1 MILQRPHWLIV
12 LRGVLPALA
21 LSTALQGTAHAQ
33 RARPEPAPGPR
44 QTGVAAPG
52 EPLLHYVTRP
62 GDTLIG
68 LGQRFLLDPAAWP
81 GLQRINRIADPRRMQ
96 PGTTLLIPVALLR
109 ASPDTATAQAVDG
122 AVEWRTASGAST
134 GPAAAASA
142 ASPSRP
148 PDNASGWQ
156 PLRPGQSLPSGA
168 QVRVLGQGTAL
179 LLLANGTRVQLLPD
193 SLLDLDSLR
202 SYAQGAMHDSRLGL
216 QRGQASILDNPKRE
230 PNQPL
235 RIITPGAQAVVRG
248 TAFRV
253 DYAAGVTR
261 QTTLEGAVELS
272 AGGARVA
279 VHQGY
284 GSLSADGQ
292 PPLPPVQL
300 LPKPDLAGLVA
311 RVERLPLRLNWAAQ
325 PGARSWLV
333 QVTPADAP
341 LRILARSTVTEPALT
356 LADLPDGHYLL
367 RVSALDAQ
375 QLQGY
380 GAERGFEVAARPFAP
395 LQQSPGRQAVVR
407 LARPA
412 FDWSEVQG
420 SARYALQVCPQ
431 ADCATP
437 LFSTTVAAPPWTPG
451 TDLPPGP
458 LFWRMASIDAGGRQG
473 PWSDASPFTYKPA
486 PGPVDLGQS
495 ALRFT
500 PETLDVNLPPPP
512 EGQQYRFV
520 LATPGAPAKPL
531 QTVVSTDGRAL
542 LQRPSAGAYLLGVS
556 LVDSRD
562 GTAGPV
568 AQQKVSVPPR
578 YPDLWLL
585 LLPLLPA
592 L

>member
-1 MILQRPHWLIV
+1 MILQRHHRLIV

-21 LSTALQGTAHAQ
+21 LSTALQGAAQ
-33 RARPEPAPGPR
+33 AQHARPAPTPGSR

-52 EPLLHYVTRP
+52 EPVLHYVTRP

-68 LGQRFLLDPAAWP
+68 LGQRLLRDPAAWP
-81 GLQRINRIADPRRMQ
+81 GVQRLNHIADPRRMQ
-96 PGTTLLIPVALLR
+96 PGTTLRIPVALLR
-109 ASPDTATAQAVDG
+109 ASPDTATAQVVDG
-122 AVEWRTASGAST
+122 TVQWRLAAGAST
-134 GPAAAASA
+134 SPASAASA
-142 ASPSRP
+142 ARPSRP
-148 PDNASGWQ
+148 PGNASDWQ
-156 PLRPGQSLPSGA
+156 TLRSGQSLPSGA
-168 QVRVLGQGTAL
+168 QVRVLGRGTAL

-202 SYAQGAMHDSRLGL
+202 SYAQGTMHDSHLGL
-216 QRGQASILDNPKRE
+216 QHGQANILDNPKHE
-230 PNQPL
+230 PNQSL

-279 VHQGY
+279 VNQGY
-284 GSLSADGQ
+284 GSLSANGQ
-292 PPLPPVQL
+292 PPMPPVQL
-300 LPKPDLAGLVA
+300 LPKPDLSGLVA
-311 RVERLPLRLNWAAQ
+311 RVERLPLRLSWAAQ
-325 PGARSWLV
+325 PGARSWLA

-395 LQQSPGRQAVVR
+395 LLQSPGRQAVVR

-437 LFSTTVAAPPWTPG
+437 LLSASVAAPPWTPG
-451 TDLPPGP
+451 TDLPPGT
-458 LFWRMASIDAGGRQG
+458 LFWRMASIDAGGKQG
-473 PWSDASPFTYKPA
+473 PWNDADPFTYKPA

-500 PETLDVNLPPPP
+500 PDTLDVNLPPPP
-512 EGQQYRFV
+512 DGLQYRFT
-520 LATPGAPAKPL
+520 LAGSAAPAKLL
-531 QTVVSTDGRAL
+531 QTVVSADGRAQ
-542 LQRPSAGAYLLGVS
+542 LQRPSGGAYLLGVS

-568 AQQKVSVPPR
+568 AQQKVNVPPR

-585 LLPLLPA
+585 LVPLLAA